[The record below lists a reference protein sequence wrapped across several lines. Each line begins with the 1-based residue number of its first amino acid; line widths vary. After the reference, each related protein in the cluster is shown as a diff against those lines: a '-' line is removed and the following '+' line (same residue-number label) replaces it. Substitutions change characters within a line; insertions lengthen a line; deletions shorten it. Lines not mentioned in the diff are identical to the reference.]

1 MYNETPRVGI
11 VGAGITGLALTHYL
25 AGEGIESIAFEAS
38 DEPGGVISSRT
49 VDGHVL
55 EVGPQRMRKTPGVAT
70 LAEAAGVEDAIVEA
84 DEGDLYVYAGGR
96 LGEGPLSARQFLR
109 TDLLSWRGKLR
120 LLAEPLTRPG
130 HPAESVAELF
140 TRKFGREAYERF
152 AGPLYGGLYGSDP
165 AEMPAAFALEG
176 LLEREKQAGSLLQAF
191 RKRVGQGHEAPP
203 ITFERGNQQLPNALA
218 ATYRDRVELGTPVTG
233 IEPASG
239 ADQQTDRDAGY
250 VLHTPRDT
258 HEVDVAVV
266 TTPASVTAEL
276 LGDIVPSASRL
287 DELRYN
293 PLAMVFIESAFD
305 GEGKGYQVGYDEDL
319 HTLGV
324 SFNHSLFGREGLS
337 TAFLG
342 GMHEPDLVEQSDE
355 ELGHIAT
362 SEFEMVTGAPASTVH
377 VARLDP
383 GFPAWD
389 HSWWTLED
397 LELPPDL
404 FLATNYTER
413 MGIPSRVREARELA
427 GQFAD
432 RLDDRAPAEAA
443 GTVADEQAASADD

>member
-1 MYNETPRVGI
+1 MHQDTPRVGI

-25 AGEGIESIAFEAS
+25 AEEGVDSIAFEAT
-38 DEPGGVISSRT
+38 DQPGGVISSRT

-55 EVGPQRMRKTPGVAT
+55 EVGPQRMRKTPGVTT
-70 LAEAAGVEDAIVEA
+70 LADAAGVEAAIVEA
-84 DEGDLYVYAGGR
+84 EDGDLYVYAGGR

-120 LLAEPLTRPG
+120 LLAEPLTHPG
-130 HPAESVAELF
+130 HPAESVEEVF

-176 LLEREKQAGSLLQAF
+176 LLEREQEAGSLLQAF
-191 RKRVGQGHEAPP
+191 RKRLGGSGKAPP
-203 ITFERGNQQLPNALA
+203 ISFERGNQQLPNALA
-218 ATYRDRVELGTPVTG
+218 DSYSDRVELETPVTDIRSREG
-233 IEPASG
+233 G
-239 ADQQTDRDAGY
+239 GY
-250 VLHTPRDT
+250 VLQTPGES

-276 LGDIVPSASRL
+276 LGDVAPSASQL
-287 DELRYN
+287 HELRYN
-293 PLAMVFIESAFD
+293 PLAMVFMESAYD
-305 GEGKGYQVGYDEDL
+305 GDGKGYQVGYDEDL

-324 SFNHSLFGREGLS
+324 SFNHSLFGREGLY

-342 GMHEPDLVEQSDE
+342 GMHEPDLLDADDAT
-355 ELGHIAT
+355 LAGIAT
-362 SEFEMVTGAPASTVH
+362 DEFETVTGAPASVVE

-389 HSWWTLED
+389 ESWWTLED
-397 LELPPDL
+397 LELPRDL

-432 RLDDRAPAEAA
+432 RFADRTSGETTLPEQPAA
-443 GTVADEQAASADD
+443 ADD